1 MEGEN
6 FMSPFEKGN
15 KKSDQK
21 VDLSRWG
28 KEIDAEL
35 DVESITPQDIDNA
48 FNSIELSPFD
58 YLNKIVLEIKD
69 TISIGAVSAKTGPEV
84 RQLLDKAWKEIQIIN
99 SNPET
104 NQAQLKRLI
113 NYFYSVDS
121 WLASQKF

>member
-35 DVESITPQDIDNA
+35 DVESITPQDIENA
-48 FNSIELSPFD
+48 FKSIELSPFD

>member
-1 MEGEN
+1 MEGEK

-15 KKSDQK
+15 KKSDKK
-21 VDLSRWG
+21 VDLTRWG
-28 KEIDAEL
+28 KEIDAQL
-35 DVESITPQDIDNA
+35 DAESITQEDIDLA
-48 FNSIELSPFD
+48 FKSIELSPFD
-58 YLNKIVLEIKD
+58 YLNQIVLEIKD
-69 TISIGAVSAKTGPEV
+69 IISIGAVSAKTGPEV

-104 NQAQLKRLI
+104 NQEQLKRLI